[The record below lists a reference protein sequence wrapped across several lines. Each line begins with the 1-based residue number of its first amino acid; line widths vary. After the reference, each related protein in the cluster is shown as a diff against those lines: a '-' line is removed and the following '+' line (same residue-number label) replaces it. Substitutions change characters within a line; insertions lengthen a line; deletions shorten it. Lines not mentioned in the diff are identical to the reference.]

1 MMDKYICECCGGKV
15 NRATMTC
22 EYCGTQYKEED
33 NNLIRFETY
42 SNPIQKLCVTTSFP
56 EEAFMK
62 NPTEMAEY
70 AIRHTAMKFA
80 ECIAPYM
87 VMETEY
93 DPEYCERRIS
103 GQIRI
108 VVPKEGSNRWMEGEF
123 K

>member
-1 MMDKYICECCGGKV
+1 MDKYICECCGGKV

-22 EYCGTQYKEED
+22 EYCGTQYKEEA

-42 SNPIQKLCVTTSFP
+42 RNPVQKLCVTTSFP
-56 EEAFMK
+56 EEAFK
-62 NPTEMAEY
+62 ERPKEMAEY

-93 DPEYCERRIS
+93 APEYHQRRIY

>member
-42 SNPIQKLCVTTSFP
+42 RNPIQKLVVSASYP
-56 EEAFMK
+56 EEAFK
-62 NPTEMAEY
+62 ENPKEMAEY
-70 AIRHTAMKFA
+70 AIRNMSYKFA

-87 VMETEY
+87 VMATEY
-93 DPEYCERRIS
+93 EPEYHKRRIY

-108 VVPKEGSNRWMEGEF
+108 VVPKEGSNRWMEGEN
-123 K
+123 